1 MFERNG
7 FQTAFQEQ
15 FKLAVLKF
23 NIEKINYLA
32 KHNINPNHVFIADG
46 QIEFHH
52 LPMPSAMVL

>member
-7 FQTAFQEQ
+7 FQTALQEQ

-32 KHNINPNHVFIADG
+32 KHNINPNHVLIADG
-46 QIEFHH
+46 QIVSP
-52 LPMPSAMVL
+52 LTYAISMVL